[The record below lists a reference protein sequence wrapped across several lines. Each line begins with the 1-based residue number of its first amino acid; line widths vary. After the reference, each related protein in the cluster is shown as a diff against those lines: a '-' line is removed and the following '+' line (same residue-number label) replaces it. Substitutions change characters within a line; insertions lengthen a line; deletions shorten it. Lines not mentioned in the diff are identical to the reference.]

1 LALIEIVRKRT
12 DFYHNTKTLNKKG
25 EQASIRF
32 LSEVASFC
40 LLIPQNP
47 GPPVPD
53 MLPVSVELPVVVF
66 PAPIVIFP
74 PVIFPIVALSAICAI
89 VIVNPKPAVVAA
101 ANAIVTIIPTKSSD
115 LISVR

>member
-1 LALIEIVRKRT
+1 LIEIVRKRT
-12 DFYHNTKTLNKKG
+12 NFYHNTKTPNKRG

-32 LSEVASFC
+32 FSKVASFC

-53 MLPVSVELPVVVF
+53 MLPVSVELPVVIF
-66 PAPIVIFP
+66 PAPIVILP
-74 PVIFPIVALSAICAI
+74 PVIFLIVALSAICAI

-101 ANAIVTIIPTKSSD
+101 NAIVAIITTKSID
-115 LISVR
+115 FISVR